1 LTGADVDIES
11 IPRMNDGSFWVGE
24 EFGPYLLHVNAQGL
38 RHADSSSCVAR
49 AAEPQNATFGAA
61 NLASSRGFES
71 VARNGDGSK
80 LYLTSMNSESDK
92 RMPSILRVRY
102 PYGAIYGEDVQ
113 VRERQF

>member
-1 LTGADVDIES
+1 MSTRRACATPIRHPV
-11 IPRMNDGSFWVGE
+11 
-24 EFGPYLLHVNAQGL
+24 L
-38 RHADSSSCVAR
+38 RAPQN
-49 AAEPQNATFGAA
+49 PQNATLGAA